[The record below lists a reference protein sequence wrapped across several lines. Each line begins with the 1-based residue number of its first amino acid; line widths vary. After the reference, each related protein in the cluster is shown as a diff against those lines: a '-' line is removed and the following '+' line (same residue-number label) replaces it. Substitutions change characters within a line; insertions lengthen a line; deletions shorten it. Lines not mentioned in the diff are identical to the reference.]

1 MFFKFIEQQIKEEY
15 KHYLSTKKEDYV
27 LNLKKRNQI
36 ISNSNYKL
44 NELFVF
50 LNDLKLTLYIQ
61 NIKVE
66 SLKDL
71 AKILREERKARCITK
86 LQLLTEYGLNF
97 NLINKIETGKNIE
110 KETLKKYLV
119 FLPPLKISIQ
129 RN

>member
-1 MFFKFIEQQIKEEY
+1 MFFFI
-15 KHYLSTKKEDYV
+15 
-27 LNLKKRNQI
+27 
-36 ISNSNYKL
+36 
-44 NELFVF
+44 F

-129 RN
+129 RKKIKTHVLLMIDLTNFKPIK